1 MRASRTSNLDW
12 HEWPMGGTEPIPV
25 LPEKPVVH
33 EHEKGLLDEEILPLK
48 WDWLKG
54 PVPV

>member
-1 MRASRTSNLDW
+1 MTDTIHW

-25 LPEKPVVH
+25 LSDQPVVH
-33 EHEKGLLDEEILPLK
+33 EHEDGLLDEEILPLK
-48 WDWLKG
+48 WDWMKG